1 MSQLNY
7 EELTKGLTTK
17 SEKIRV
23 LGRKG
28 VPTADIA
35 RFLGIRYQHARNVL
49 NDAGLQNGGMAEEMP
64 SELETKMLPPVKSAA
79 PVPWDWGF
87 AWLDVGPDGTVRL
100 PEKLMA
106 AAGITPGST
115 VHVCYADD
123 CLEVM
128 TEDSALRRAQA
139 LAASIKVE
147 GESVVDEFLREK
159 REETKRVDARF
170 DRLEREAAAMKV
182 AREKTA

>member
-1 MSQLNY
+1 MSQLDFA
-7 EELTKGLTTK
+7 ELTKGLTTK
-17 SEKIRV
+17 SEKIRT

-49 NDAGLQNGGMAEEMP
+49 NDAGVLAGAGMSEDLP
-64 SELETKMLPPVKSAA
+64 ELETKMMPPEKSSA
-79 PVPWDWGF
+79 PVPWDWSF
-87 AWLDVGPDGTVRL
+87 SWAEVGPDGTLKL

-106 AAGITPGST
+106 ATGISPGSV
-115 VHVCYADD
+115 VHVCYAND

-128 TEDSALRRAQA
+128 TEESALRRAQA
-139 LAASIKVE
+139 LAATIKVE
-147 GESVVDEFLREK
+147 GESIVDEFLREK

-170 DRLEREAAAMKV
+170 DRLSREAASMKV
-182 AREKTA
+182 AAEKTS

>member
-1 MSQLNY
+1 MSQLDY
-7 EELTKGLTTK
+7 EEITKGLTTK

-49 NDAGLQNGGMAEEMP
+49 NDAGLQHGGMAEEMP
-64 SELETKMLPPVKSAA
+64 ALETKMIAPVKSAA

-87 AWLDVGPDGTVRL
+87 AWLDVGHDGTVKL
-100 PEKLMA
+100 PEKLMVA
-106 AAGITPGST
+106 TGITPGSV
-115 VHVCYADD
+115 VHVCYAND

-128 TEDSALRRAQA
+128 TEESALRRAQA

-147 GESVVDEFLREK
+147 GESVVDEFLRER

-170 DRLEREAAAMKV
+170 DRLAREAAAMKV
-182 AREKTA
+182 AAEKTA

>member
-7 EELTKGLTTK
+7 EELTRGLTTK

-35 RFLGIRYQHARNVL
+35 RFLEIRYQHARNVL
-49 NDAGLQNGGMAEEMP
+49 VDAGLQHGGMAEGMP
-64 SELETKMLPPVKSAA
+64 ELETKMMPPVKLAA

-87 AWLDVGPDGTVRL
+87 AWLDVGPDGTVKL
-100 PEKLMA
+100 PEKLMV

-128 TEDSALRRAQA
+128 TEESALRRAQA
-139 LAASIKVE
+139 LAASIKVD